1 MPGDEDGA
9 GDADGGRDEDGAG
22 AADGPPTVAVLGAT
36 GRTGVHVV
44 DGARHRGWPVRAL
57 ARSPAKVPEA
67 WRLDDGVTVVEGD
80 ALDGDAVREL
90 LEGTD
95 AVVNALGHADGSPPD
110 VLSRAVGNILS
121 GMEEHDVDRLVH
133 LTGAGV
139 TQPDDEPGLLG
150 RLLGWA
156 LGILKADLLQ
166 DSRMA
171 AERIQD
177 SDVDWTIVRAV
188 RLTDGEPTGSV
199 TAGFL
204 GSDMGI
210 TVPRADVARF
220 LLDEV
225 EDPRWLREAPAVGA

>member
-1 MPGDEDGA
+1 MEGAEDGEGTRD
-9 GDADGGRDEDGAG
+9 GDGNRDS
-22 AADGPPTVAVLGAT
+22 DGPPTVAVLGAT

-57 ARSPAKVPEA
+57 ARSPAKVPEG
-67 WRLDDGVTVVEGD
+67 WRLDDEVTVVEGD
-80 ALDGDAVREL
+80 ALDGDVVREL
-90 LEGTD
+90 LEGAD
-95 AVVNALGHADGSPPD
+95 AVVNVLGHADGSPPN
-110 VLSRAVGNILS
+110 VLSRAVGNVLS
-121 GMEEHDVDRLVH
+121 GMEKHGVERLVH

-139 TQPDDEPGLLG
+139 SQPDDEPGLLG
-150 RLLGWA
+150 RVVGWA

-188 RLTDGEPTGSV
+188 RLTDGEPRGSV

-225 EDPRWLREAPAVGA
+225 EDPRWLREAPAVGT